1 MIKLTLP
8 LEGQVTIHVTI
19 VDDNID
25 NLDSYRELLEDEFE
39 LELINNPLSLADS
52 LSKNK
57 TDLLLLDLHMPQMN
71 GFEVYQIV
79 KERFPEIPIVF
90 LSGDPSEDSIV
101 EGLNLGA
108 SDFIVKPITAKE
120 LVARIR
126 NRIQSNLA
134 GQKSAASK
142 IIKIKNL
149 TIFCDL
155 EVVHLDD
162 QVISLTPTESKILN
176 YLASHQGKVI
186 SKEEVIQK
194 VFGLGSAQAQ
204 SLEAHVSN
212 IKRKLQH
219 SEVNIKSI
227 RKVGYILPE
236 YK

>member
-1 MIKLTLP
+1 MFKLTLP

-39 LELINNPLSLADS
+39 LELINNPLTLTES

-176 YLASHQGKVI
+176 YLVSHQGKVI

-194 VFGLGSAQAQ
+194 VFGIGSAQAQ
-204 SLEAHVSN
+204 SLEAHISN
-212 IKRKLQH
+212 IKKKLQH

-227 RKVGYILPE
+227 RRVGYILPE